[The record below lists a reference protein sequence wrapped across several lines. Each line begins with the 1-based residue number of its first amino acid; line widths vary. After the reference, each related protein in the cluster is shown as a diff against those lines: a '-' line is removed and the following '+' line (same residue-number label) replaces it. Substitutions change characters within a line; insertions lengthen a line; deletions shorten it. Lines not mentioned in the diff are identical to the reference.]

1 MHVLIFSLF
10 LITQYFFSVK
20 GFLVS
25 QSRLLKNIKVRRNEF
40 EIWPCV
46 LETSHFTELSPEK
59 LLPLLLVNRGT
70 CVQESLTD
78 VLCVTNIASVK
89 DKWFRTPG

>member
-1 MHVLIFSLF
+1 MYMNMHVLIFSLF

-40 EIWPCV
+40 EI
-46 LETSHFTELSPEK
+46 
-59 LLPLLLVNRGT
+59 
-70 CVQESLTD
+70 
-78 VLCVTNIASVK
+78 
-89 DKWFRTPG
+89 